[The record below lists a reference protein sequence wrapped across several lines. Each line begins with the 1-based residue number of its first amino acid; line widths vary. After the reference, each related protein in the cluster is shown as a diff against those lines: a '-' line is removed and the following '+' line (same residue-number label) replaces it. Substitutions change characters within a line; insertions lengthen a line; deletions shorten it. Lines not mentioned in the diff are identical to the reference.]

1 MNSEEAWQPARL
13 IPTSGINGAEEQE
26 RRATSAL
33 LAVITS
39 VNELGR
45 RLTAPLGAPGGK
57 IDTFIEVPF
66 LLGEKKVIPDGLI
79 RATWG
84 KKTWTA
90 LVEVKTGD
98 NELKTEQLENYLD
111 VAKARGY
118 DALITISNQVPP
130 AAGVHPTTVDKKK
143 LTKVA
148 LHHWSWS
155 EVLTEA
161 VLQKEFRGVS
171 DPDQAWI
178 LGELIRYLEH
188 PRSGALSFH
197 DMGAAW
203 VPVREAITS
212 GTLRKTDKGLADVTT
227 RFDALINFTCLLL
240 GRRLGVRVAPELP
253 RTQAKDPALRTNDL
267 VDQLTNTS
275 MMPATIRIQ
284 DVVAPIYIH
293 VNLKAGQ
300 IVCSVEVSAPTSGK
314 SKTRV
319 NWLLKQLKDAPD
331 STRVESFVSHAR
343 EGAAEL
349 LGDVRSAPEKLVT
362 VPNKEIVRFRVA
374 QISRAGTKRGLGRNS
389 FIESVIDS
397 VGSFYES
404 VGQRLKPYV
413 PPSPKYRELNT
424 TEATPQDVAS
434 SVAETSSGES
444 VAASSP
450 ALPGQETPTVQ

>member
-1 MNSEEAWQPARL
+1 MDSEDAWQPARL
-13 IPTSGINGAEEQE
+13 IPTSGINGADEQE

-66 LLGEKKVIPDGLI
+66 LLGEKTVIPDGII
-79 RATWG
+79 RSTWG

-118 DALITISNQVPP
+118 DALVTISNQVPP
-130 AAGVHPTTVDKKK
+130 APGVHPTKVDKRK
-143 LTKVA
+143 LAKVA

-188 PRSGALSFH
+188 PRSGALAFH

-203 VPVREAITS
+203 VPIREAIAS
-212 GTLRKTDKGLADVTT
+212 GTLRKNDKGLTDVTT

-240 GRRLGVRVAPELP
+240 GRRLGVRVTPELP
-253 RTQAKDPALRTNDL
+253 RAQAKDPALRTDEL
-267 VDQLTNTS
+267 ADQLITASTMS
-275 MMPATIRIQ
+275 ATIRIQ
-284 DVVAPIYIH
+284 DVVAPIYIQA
-293 VNLKAGQ
+293 NLKASQ
-300 IVCSVEVSAPTSGK
+300 IVCSVELSAPTTGRPT
-314 SKTRV
+314 TRV
-319 NWLLKQLKDAPD
+319 NWLLKQLKDAPA
-331 STRVESFVSHAR
+331 TIRVESFVARAR

-349 LGDVRSAPEKLVT
+349 LSDVRVDPEKLVT
-362 VPNKEIVRFRVA
+362 VPGKDIVRFRVA
-374 QISRAGTKRGLGRNS
+374 QISRAGSKRGLGRNS

-397 VGSFYES
+397 VDSFYEN

-424 TEATPQDVAS
+424 TEATPRDVAS
-434 SVAETSSGES
+434 SIAETSSGANIPE
-444 VAASSP
+444 VADAEPHSSP
-450 ALPGQETPTVQ
+450 AGAQ